1 MLSRLSIQ
9 NYALIDDLQV
19 RFAEGFTTITG
30 ETGAGKSILLESLS
44 LVLGKRAD
52 RTALR
57 DQQRKCIVEAEFA
70 LDRYPTLQAYFQ
82 EHDLDYDIHTILR
95 REINPSGKSRAFVN
109 DSPVTLDVLS
119 GLGKRLIDVH
129 SQHQTLELTDHDFQ
143 LHVVDALAGNPGLL
157 SQYREQRDAFL
168 KAEYQLEDLRASRDT
183 AFREQ
188 DYNTFLLEELDKA
201 ELTEGM
207 QEDLEARYARLSNA
221 EQIMETLG
229 SAVQLCQEEE
239 YGLLTMQAQL
249 RQLSS
254 RLSQYGPGFE
264 ALHQRIQSLFIEADD
279 ISQELQQLLEGQEA
293 DPRELELVGNR
304 LKVLFD
310 LQKKHSV
317 DTVAELIGVRE
328 SLREKVART
337 IDLDQEIAELEA
349 DVAGLQKD
357 LEALSDQLH
366 QKREAILPEF
376 TAQLERQLS
385 GLGMPNASFKW
396 RLLPREGFGITGRD
410 TLELLFTANKGGQHG
425 LLKKTASG
433 GELSRIMLTIKAI
446 LATYEPLPTMMFDEI
461 DTGVSGEI
469 STRMADIMKE
479 MSGHMQIFAITH
491 LPQVA
496 SRGHQQFK
504 VYKEDRQGK
513 TYTQMKPLGQQ
524 ERLHELAQMLGGG
537 GASDAALTHAR
548 ELLN

>member
-1 MLSRLSIQ
+1 MLTRLSIQ
-9 NYALIDDLQV
+9 NYALIDDLKV
-19 RFAEGFTTITG
+19 VFSEGFTTITG

-57 DQQRKCIVEAEFA
+57 DQERKCIVEAEFS
-70 LDRYPTLQAYFQ
+70 LDRYPALKAYFR
-82 EHDLDYDIHTILR
+82 EHDLDYDAETILR

-119 GLGKRLIDVH
+119 GLGQRLIDVH
-129 SQHQTLELTDHDFQ
+129 SQHQTLELTDQDFQ
-143 LHVVDALAGNPGLL
+143 LHVVDALAGNAPLL
-157 SQYREQRDAFL
+157 QAYREKREAFL
-168 KAEYQLEDLRASRDT
+168 KAQRRLEDLRSRRDA

-188 DYNTFLLEELDKA
+188 DYNEFLLQELDKTD
-201 ELTEGM
+201 LREGM
-207 QEDLEARYARLSNA
+207 QEELEERHARLSNA
-221 EQIMETLG
+221 ELIMETL
-229 SAVQLCQEEE
+229 SEAVQLCQEEQ
-239 YGLLTMQAQL
+239 YGLLSLQGRL

-254 RLSQYGPGFE
+254 RLSQYGPSFKSLQE
-264 ALHQRIQSLFIEADD
+264 RVQSLYIEADD
-279 ISQELQQLLEGQEA
+279 ITQEFQQLLEGQEA
-293 DPRELELVGNR
+293 DPRELEVVGNQ

-310 LQKKHSV
+310 LQKKHGV
-317 DTVAELIGVRE
+317 DTVADLIAVRE
-328 SLREKVART
+328 DLREKVART
-337 IDLDQEIAELEA
+337 VDLDQEIEHLEGE
-349 DVAGLQKD
+349 VAGLQRT
-357 LEALSDQLH
+357 LEAGSAELH
-366 QKREAILPEF
+366 QKRTGVLPDF
-376 TAQLERQLS
+376 ISRLQSQLA

-396 RLLPREGFGITGRD
+396 RLLSRDGFGPSGRD

-446 LATYEPLPTMMFDEI
+446 LASYEPLPTMMFDEI

-469 STRMADIMKE
+469 STRMADIMKT

-496 SRGHQQFK
+496 SRGHRQFK
-504 VYKEDRQGK
+504 VYKEDLQGR
-513 TYTQMKPLGQQ
+513 TYTRMKPLSDE

-537 GASDAALTHAR
+537 GATDAALSHAR